1 MRNSKI
7 CATIFITTTVWLSA
21 TLANAQGCSLQVVE
35 LKCNAKASS
44 PQAIME
50 AFASEETRSALGA
63 PLSQKERFVQNG
75 DLEKYRQS
83 MERNWRVITRFAR
96 TQQRNKNRRRI
107 SEVEFQTFSKQFQE
121 AEKSYAVALN
131 FYRQL
136 HWQGLK

>member
-21 TLANAQGCSLQVVE
+21 NLANAQGCSLQGVE
-35 LKCNAKASS
+35 LKCNAKAST
-44 PQAIME
+44 PAAIME
-50 AFASEETRSALGA
+50 AFASEETHNTLGA

-96 TQQRNKNRRRI
+96 KQQRNKNRRRI
-107 SEVEFQTFSKQFQE
+107 SEAEFQTFSKQFQE
-121 AEKSYAVALN
+121 AEKSYGIALN

-136 HWQGLK
+136 HWQGLR

>member
-7 CATIFITTTVWLSA
+7 CATILITSTVLLSA
-21 TLANAQGCSLQVVE
+21 SHANAQGCSLQGVE
-35 LKCNAKASS
+35 LKCNAKAAS
-44 PQAIME
+44 PAAIME
-50 AFASEETRSALGA
+50 AFASGETRNALA
-63 PLSQKERFVQNG
+63 EPLSQKDRFSKNG

-83 MERNWRVITRFAR
+83 MERNWRTITRFAR
-96 TQQRNKNRRRI
+96 TQERNRDRNRIR
-107 SEVEFQTFSKQFQE
+107 ETDFQTFSKQFEE